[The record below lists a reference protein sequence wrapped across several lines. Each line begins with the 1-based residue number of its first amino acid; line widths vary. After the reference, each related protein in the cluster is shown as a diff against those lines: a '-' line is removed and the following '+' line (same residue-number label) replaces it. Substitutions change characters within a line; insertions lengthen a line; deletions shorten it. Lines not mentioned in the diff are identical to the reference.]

1 MPERWSILP
10 EGANEQKQTSFS
22 EILAVHAALLPDGK
36 VLYFGGSQHIY
47 DDTLRSVNDPRLD
60 NTRLWDPQTG
70 GVVRIPSPFPLY
82 DLFCCGHAFLAD
94 GRLLVAG
101 GASGYPPANTDHHAA
116 HYRGTRRTA
125 IFDCRFRVGT
135 NPWHSTPDLNVY
147 PEHTQATVINT
158 DRTHGSGGRWY
169 PMLVTLGD
177 RHVVV
182 FAGHPQEEDVR
193 HSNYSVE
200 VFDPGA
206 SPSGAFVPVG
216 DEPQAAI
223 QAIARLRF
231 PEVYPRAHLLPNGR
245 VFVACLA
252 DGNSYSWDPYR
263 RSPPPEQ
270 AWQLIAPFRAGN
282 ATVDPDIWSTTY
294 FDNGALGY
302 NRSFFSWSSVLLPLL
317 PEEGYNARVLMVGRA
332 QPYVIDLGRR
342 NDPWPPQTQWE
353 PTAPRNASE
362 PLFMPSL
369 HRPVPL
375 PNDHPGDGRGD
386 TIAANHRGMRQQ
398 CLPVLMPDAT
408 VLVVGGSTTSPSD
421 SPGYG
426 FDAVALPEV
435 YTPGPSR
442 EEPAPT
448 TPETQG
454 RPETQGSWRT
464 LHTPARVPRVYHGVA
479 LLLPD
484 GRVWTAGSNAL
495 ANGQIGDRELRME
508 VFEPWYFDRT
518 RPEIGSTPVGVR
530 HGQPFDV
537 TLLGGNVLRVA
548 LIRVGSV
555 THSFN
560 SDQRYVGLR
569 FEQVVTNELR
579 IFAPPDAWVAPPGYY
594 LLFVIDSA
602 GVPSIGRFLRVSLA
616 WEPWFALGPDVF
628 PRDAAVTAVSTRP
641 GGTSLFVVKDEGNG
655 EGRVFSKFFPDPQHA
670 GQWSGWFPLGDN
682 RFRPGSKI
690 TALSL
695 SEGATSLYV
704 MGLDGKVWSNFF
716 PHDGRPEWSGWFDLG
731 PNVFPADATVTA
743 VSTRP
748 GGTSL
753 YVVGLDEGNRGERVW
768 SRFFPDPRHPGQWS
782 NWFPIGDNVFR
793 PGSTVTALTLS
804 EGATSLYVMGLD
816 GKVWSNFF
824 PRHGRPEWSG
834 WFDLGPNV
842 FPQNATVAA
851 VSTRPG
857 GTSLFVV
864 GLDEGHGNGRVWS
877 KFFPDPQH
885 PNQWS
890 DWFPIGDNVFR
901 PGSTITAVSLSEG
914 ATSLYVMGL
923 DGKVW
928 SNFFPHNG
936 HPEWS
941 GWFDLGPNVF
951 PPEATVTAVSTRPGG
966 TSLYVVGLDRQV
978 WSTFFDPRDP
988 VS

>member
-10 EGANEQKQTSFS
+10 EGANEQTQTGFS

-36 VLYFGGSQHIY
+36 VLYFGGSQHLY
-47 DDTLRSVNDPRLD
+47 DATLRSVNDPRLD

-70 GVVRIPSPFPLY
+70 LVERIPSPIPLY

-101 GASGYPPANTDHHAA
+101 GASGYPPAGTDHHAA
-116 HYRGTRRTA
+116 HYRGSRRTA
-125 IFDCRFRVGT
+125 IFDWRFPVGT
-135 NPWHSTPDLNVY
+135 NPWHSTPDLNTY
-147 PEHTQATVINT
+147 PQHTRTGVLNPDATQ
-158 DRTHGSGGRWY
+158 GSGGRWY

-182 FAGHPQEEDVR
+182 FAGHPQEADSR

-200 VFDPGA
+200 VFAPGA
-206 SPSGAFVPVG
+206 SPSGAFVSVG
-216 DEPQAAI
+216 DEPPAVI
-223 QAIARLRF
+223 QAIAQLRI

-263 RSPPPEQ
+263 RSSTAEHG
-270 AWQLIAPFRAGN
+270 WESIAPFRAGST
-282 ATVDPDIWSTTY
+282 ADPDSWRNTY
-294 FDNGALGY
+294 FDSGAGGY
-302 NRSFFSWSSVLLPLL
+302 NRSFFSWSSVLLPLV
-317 PEEGYNARVLMVGRA
+317 PEEGYNARVLIVGRA
-332 QPYVIDLGRR
+332 QPFVIALGRR
-342 NDPWPPQTQWE
+342 NDPWPPTTQWE
-353 PTAPRNASE
+353 PTASRNTSDPR
-362 PLFMPSL
+362 LFMPSQ
-369 HRPVPL
+369 HRPVPE
-375 PNDHPGDGRGD
+375 PNDQPGPGREPFITTNHP
-386 TIAANHRGMRQQ
+386 GMRQQ

-408 VLVVGGSTTSPSD
+408 VLVVGGSTTNPSA
-421 SPGYG
+421 SPGYS

-435 YTPGPSR
+435 YTPSPS
-442 EEPAPT
+442 
-448 TPETQG
+448 QG
-454 RPETQGSWRT
+454 RWST

-484 GRVWTAGSNAL
+484 GRVWTAGSNAW
-495 ANGQIGDRELRME
+495 ADGQMRDRELRME

-530 HGQPFDV
+530 HGQPFEV
-537 TLLGGNVLRVA
+537 TLLGGNALRVA

-569 FEQVVTNELR
+569 FEQVASDRLR

-594 LLFVIDSA
+594 LLFVVDSG

-616 WEPWFALGPDVF
+616 WEPWFALGPNIF
-628 PRDAAVTAVSTRP
+628 PADAAVTAVSTRR
-641 GGTSLFVVKDEGNG
+641 GGTSLYVVGLDEGNG
-655 EGRVFSKFFPDPQHA
+655 GGRVWSKFFPDPQHP
-670 GQWSGWFPLGDN
+670 GQWSNWFPLGNN

-690 TALSL
+690 TTLSL

-731 PNVFPADATVTA
+731 LNVFPADATVTA

-748 GGTSL
+748 GSTSL
-753 YVVGLDEGNRGERVW
+753 YVVGLDEGNGGGRVW
-768 SRFFPDPRHPGQWS
+768 SRFFPDPQHPGRWS

-793 PGSTVTALTLS
+793 PGSIVTALTLA

-816 GKVWSNFF
+816 GKVWSDFF
-824 PRHGRPEWSG
+824 PRDGRPEWSG

-864 GLDEGHGNGRVWS
+864 GLDEGHRGGRVWS

-890 DWFPIGDNVFR
+890 DWFPLGDNRFR
-901 PGSTITAVSLSEG
+901 PGSKITALSLSER

-923 DGKVW
+923 DSKVW

-936 HPEWS
+936 RPEWS
-941 GWFDLGPNVF
+941 SWFDLGPNVF